1 MQGIYVLTD
10 CGIQNFEI
18 LAKKKKKRYYTKD
31 NTWPLVG
38 TKFQSSSF
46 EKYFTS
52 ERTKREISYL
62 EAAM

>member
-1 MQGIYVLTD
+1 M
-10 CGIQNFEI
+10 
-18 LAKKKKKRYYTKD
+18 D

-38 TKFQSSSF
+38 TKFQSSSV